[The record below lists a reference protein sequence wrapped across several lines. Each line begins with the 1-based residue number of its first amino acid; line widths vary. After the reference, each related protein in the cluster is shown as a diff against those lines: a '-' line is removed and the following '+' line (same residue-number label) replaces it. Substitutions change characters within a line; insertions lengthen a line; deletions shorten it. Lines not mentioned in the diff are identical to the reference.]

1 MFSKKKAQTPDNQV
15 MDSVQRNKTVQTQE
29 PKVTA
34 LSQVGIVGNLSKTQ
48 RWLAGA
54 NQSQTLFEEKTNS
67 KYDVMMMRQDVSETV
82 PNCHSEIVSSNPSSQ
97 GSVENDTF
105 SILRSAPPKL
115 NSTSSTPV
123 TKRLPE
129 SRPGL
134 IMMKRARPSN
144 EVESFSCQATQD
156 NRKNAEILPP
166 RQGNHQF
173 NLYGNTLGQAE
184 ISEHNLGMLSTSK
197 EEPRT
202 EQFTKQTKA
211 SALVSKKRQETDL
224 LHGEPSK
231 KKPRPKPRI
240 QENLDVAD
248 LASKY
253 QLRKVNLLTLAEWLK
268 KRGVTVKSKEKKADL
283 QSKVMQL
290 LKQVPLHEQ

>member
-1 MFSKKKAQTPDNQV
+1 MFSKKNAQPPDNQV
-15 MDSVQRNKTVQTQE
+15 IDSIQRNETVHTQE

-34 LSQVGIVGNLSKTQ
+34 LSQVGIVGNSSKTQ

-54 NQSQTLFEEKTNS
+54 NQSQTQFEEKTNN
-67 KYDVMMMRQDVSETV
+67 KYDVMMMRQDISETG
-82 PNCHSEIVSSNPSSQ
+82 PNCYSEIVSSNPSSQ
-97 GSVENDTF
+97 GTVENDTF
-105 SILRSAPPKL
+105 SILRSAPPML
-115 NSTSSTPV
+115 NCISSTLV

-173 NLYGNTLGQAE
+173 NLYGNTLGLAE
-184 ISEHNLGMLSTSK
+184 ISERNLGMLSTSK

-202 EQFTKQTKA
+202 EQFTKQTQA
-211 SALVSKKRQETDL
+211 SALASKKRQVL
-224 LHGEPSK
+224 FLSIYINSK
-231 KKPRPKPRI
+231 
-240 QENLDVAD
+240 
-248 LASKY
+248 
-253 QLRKVNLLTLAEWLK
+253 
-268 KRGVTVKSKEKKADL
+268 
-283 QSKVMQL
+283 
-290 LKQVPLHEQ
+290 

>member
-1 MFSKKKAQTPDNQV
+1 MFSKKKAQSPDHQF
-15 MDSVQRNKTVQTQE
+15 MDSVQRNGTVHNQE

-34 LSQVGIVGNLSKTQ
+34 LSQVGIVGNSSKTQ

-54 NQSQTLFEEKTNS
+54 NQSQTLFEEKTN
-67 KYDVMMMRQDVSETV
+67 KYDVMMMRQDLSETV
-82 PNCHSEIVSSNPSSQ
+82 PNCYSEIVSSNPSSQ
-97 GSVENDTF
+97 GTVENDTF
-105 SILRSAPPKL
+105 SILRSAPPML
-115 NSTSSTPV
+115 NSISSTPV

-156 NRKNAEILPP
+156 NRKNAEILPQ
-166 RQGNHQF
+166 RQGNHPF

-184 ISEHNLGMLSTSK
+184 ISEHNLGMLGTSK

-211 SALVSKKRQETDL
+211 SALVSKKRQVL
-224 LHGEPSK
+224 FLS
-231 KKPRPKPRI
+231 I
-240 QENLDVAD
+240 
-248 LASKY
+248 
-253 QLRKVNLLTLAEWLK
+253 
-268 KRGVTVKSKEKKADL
+268 
-283 QSKVMQL
+283 
-290 LKQVPLHEQ
+290 

>member
-15 MDSVQRNKTVQTQE
+15 MDSVQRNETVHTQE

-34 LSQVGIVGNLSKTQ
+34 LSQVGIVVNSSKTQ

-82 PNCHSEIVSSNPSSQ
+82 PNCYSEIVSSNPSSQ
-97 GSVENDTF
+97 GTVENDTF
-105 SILRSAPPKL
+105 SILRSAPPML
-115 NSTSSTPV
+115 NSISSTPV

-134 IMMKRARPSN
+134 MMKRARPSN
-144 EVESFSCQATQD
+144 EVQSFSSQATQD

-173 NLYGNTLGQAE
+173 NLYGNTVGQAE

-197 EEPRT
+197 EESRT
-202 EQFTKQTKA
+202 EQFTKQTQA
-211 SALVSKKRQETDL
+211 NALASKKRQVL
-224 LHGEPSK
+224 FLS
-231 KKPRPKPRI
+231 I
-240 QENLDVAD
+240 
-248 LASKY
+248 
-253 QLRKVNLLTLAEWLK
+253 
-268 KRGVTVKSKEKKADL
+268 
-283 QSKVMQL
+283 
-290 LKQVPLHEQ
+290 